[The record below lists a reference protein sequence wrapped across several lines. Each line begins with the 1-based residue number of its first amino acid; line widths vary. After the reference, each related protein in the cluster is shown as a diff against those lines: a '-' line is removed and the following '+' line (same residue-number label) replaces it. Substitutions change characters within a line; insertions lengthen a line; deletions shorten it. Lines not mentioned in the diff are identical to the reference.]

1 MTEKPYI
8 LPMKNVPDSATGE
21 HRTTRLVHQRIER
34 GGERVWRL
42 KDFEDLPFEAV
53 AQALSRLT
61 RKGELER
68 LSKGVYY
75 CSRQT
80 AFGKSRPIPPRSK
93 SSQQRLKTLFPSGI
107 AAANLLGFTTQ
118 IGRRP
123 EVATSSPSVPRKLLG
138 NETVIHTRRPQDWA
152 GLSQTDAALLD
163 FLRGGGSASEL
174 TPEETVRKTLALM
187 SEKGRFD
194 RLLQVAD
201 SEPPRVRAIL
211 GALGQQLGQDE
222 KSLRRL
228 RASLNPFS
236 RFNFGVLA
244 GLRYASEWQAKE
256 RTQQMKLFEHPDF
269 QQAIL
274 RAAEH
279 FRGRGLRQA
288 IIEKDYYVTEAL
300 TDHRRYRR
308 QASDLQGRH
317 ESVQG
322 MESDPA
328 ILRRYRHLP

>member
-1 MTEKPYI
+1 MSSFLARKLDIAAKKPYVP
-8 LPMKNVPDSATGE
+8 PMKTVPESATGE
-21 HRTTRLVHQRIER
+21 HRTTRLVLERIAR

-80 AFGKSRPIPPRSK
+80 AFGKSRPNPASIQK
-93 SSQQRLKTLFPSGI
+93 LAAELKTLFPSGI

-118 IGRRP
+118 MGKRP
-123 EVATSSPSVPRKLLG
+123 EVATNSASLPRKLLG
-138 NETVIHTRRPQDWA
+138 NGTVIHTRRPREWA

-163 FLRGGGSASEL
+163 FLRAGGSASEL
-174 TPEETVRKTLALM
+174 TPEETARRTLSLT
-187 SEKGRFD
+187 SEKGRFG

-201 SEPPRVRAIL
+201 SEPPRVRAML

-228 RASLNPFS
+228 RESLNPFS
-236 RFNFGVLA
+236 RFNFGALA
-244 GLRYASEWQAKE
+244 GLRYASKWQAKE
-256 RTQQMKLFEHPDF
+256 RT
-269 QQAIL
+269 
-274 RAAEH
+274 
-279 FRGRGLRQA
+279 
-288 IIEKDYYVTEAL
+288 
-300 TDHRRYRR
+300 RR
-308 QASDLQGRH
+308 
-317 ESVQG
+317 
-322 MESDPA
+322 
-328 ILRRYRHLP
+328 